1 MKQHL
6 NILQQPQERATTR
19 LSKTSLHRVT
29 IKLRRQIKTLRRKV
43 KHSQRVMGKRDFPHT
58 APVKHTQFLTAAQ
71 GISSTQI
78 IEFVINFRPK
88 KI

>member
-29 IKLRRQIKTLRRKV
+29 IKLRRQIKTAYVEKSNTLRGSWENCK
-43 KHSQRVMGKRDFPHT
+43 T
-58 APVKHTQFLTAAQ
+58 VKHTQFLTAAQ